1 MTTANQTIR
10 IGRLTDCGEA
20 WEILGTYSTYDAAD
34 EALEGFCERFPFA
47 YIDILDGALSHVQT
61 V

>member
-1 MTTANQTIR
+1 MTNPRIR
-10 IGRLTDCGEA
+10 VARMTEDGQWKL
-20 WEILGTYSTYDAAD
+20 LGSYATYDAAD
-34 EALEGFCERFPFA
+34 EAVDRFSEELPNA